1 MKVLLDT
8 HVFLWA
14 IERPALL
21 SKKAAALI
29 QDEDNEL
36 VLSTAS
42 LLEIALKVRT
52 GKLRLPEDRHYFE
65 EHMANLGVECL
76 PIQAE
81 HVLELLTLPDHHRDP
96 FDRLLVAQC
105 RTERLVLV
113 TADKTI
119 RRYDVK
125 TLW

>member
-1 MKVLLDT
+1 MKLLLDT

-14 IERPALL
+14 IERPAML

-36 VLSTAS
+36 LLSTAS
-42 LLEIALKVRT
+42 LLEIALKVRAD
-52 GKLRLPEDRHYFE
+52 KLRLPEDRHYFE

-81 HVLELLTLPDHHRDP
+81 HVLELFTLPDHHRDP

-105 RTERLVLV
+105 RSERLVML
-113 TADKTI
+113 TADKAI
-119 RRYDVK
+119 RRYDIE